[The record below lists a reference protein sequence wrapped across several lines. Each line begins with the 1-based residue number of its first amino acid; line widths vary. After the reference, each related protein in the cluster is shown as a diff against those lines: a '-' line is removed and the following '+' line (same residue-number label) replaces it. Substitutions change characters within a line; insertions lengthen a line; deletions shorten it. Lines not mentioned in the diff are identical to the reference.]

1 MISIGSNCQVGLLM
15 PGCRKAAPQ
24 PPTATQKHMLCVI
37 ATKGDKMTTRK
48 ARRAAL
54 YLRTSHADRTTENQR
69 RQLKKAAK
77 RAGWAVVIYEDN
89 GVSGRPRRAP
99 GLKRGPWAPCLTGHG
114 PHTWPR
120 TLAQD
125 WGIWDERTRT

>member
-1 MISIGSNCQVGLLM
+1 M

-77 RAGWAVVIYEDN
+77 RAGWAVVIYEDD
-89 GVSGRPRRAP
+89 GVSGAEGRDGRP
-99 GLKRGPWAPCLTGHG
+99 GLPRWPGWPWAP
-114 PHTWPR
+114 PHPGGGRLR
-120 TLAQD
+120 TL
-125 WGIWDERTRT
+125 G